1 MCRCDIVI
9 LDFYLE
15 MLMLSFAKI
24 LCPSNFLVRLNFF
37 LMILVPFH
45 NVMLYM
51 SQNTT
56 CPVVYLVLQRDA
68 IIEIFYERHFGQ
80 LIDVITSS
88 CSGMGKCIATTP
100 MENFEPS
107 YTKPEVLL
115 SICELLCFCVVHHPH
130 RIK

>member
-1 MCRCDIVI
+1 
-9 LDFYLE
+9 
-15 MLMLSFAKI
+15 MLVLNFAKI

-37 LMILVPFH
+37 FMFLVSFH

-56 CPVVYLVLQRDA
+56 CPVVYLVLQRDS

-88 CSGMGKCIATTP
+88 CSGVGKWIATAP
-100 MENFEPS
+100 MENFVKPS
-107 YTKPEVLL
+107 YTKPEILL